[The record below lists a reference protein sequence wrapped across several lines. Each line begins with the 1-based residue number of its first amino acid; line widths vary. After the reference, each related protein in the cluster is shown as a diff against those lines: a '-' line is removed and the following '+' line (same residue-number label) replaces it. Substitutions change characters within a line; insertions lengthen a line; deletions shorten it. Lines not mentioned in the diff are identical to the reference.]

1 MSLDVAGQPGRERKA
16 SGRCEAPRGL
26 RDVMVG
32 CMMSRDVA

>member
-16 SGRCEAPRGL
+16 SGRCEVPRGL

-32 CMMSRDVA
+32 RMMSRDVA